1 MTVRQGQGIMDELP
15 LASTTPFYTL
25 DACNGELAEKIVSA
39 LSDQTHGD
47 NPIWKKIVE
56 DNASLVE
63 RLSSQGITTP
73 ESRSEI
79 QWDDSTLLFTST
91 IELGKDGRP
100 LPLGEFLT
108 RERFGRFPWDDGSLL
123 GYFLTYIRPNR
134 ALTENDGS
142 DIYDSIVSLLTK
154 LTTNCS
160 DQHIGHSN
168 FEDGFGGLSIKG
180 FLTSEEVK
188 LLRRNLSSRTW
199 TASYD
204 EPLDGGVADAA
215 KHFMTLLKAAE
226 RRDVGVMLRIHS

>member
-1 MTVRQGQGIMDELP
+1 MDELP

-25 DACNGELAEKIVSA
+25 DACNGDLAESIVLA
-39 LSDQTHGD
+39 LHDENSGIHDT
-47 NPIWKKIVE
+47 WKK
-56 DNASLVE
+56 LVE
-63 RLSSQGITTP
+63 SDSSLSQRLISQGIDKP
-73 ESRSEI
+73 ETRSEI
-79 QWDDSTLLFTST
+79 DWDDSTLLFTST
-91 IELGKDGRP
+91 IELSKDGRP

-108 RERFGRFPWDDGSLL
+108 RERFGRFPWNDGSLL

-134 ALTENDGS
+134 SLTENDGV
-142 DIYDSIVSLLTK
+142 DIYDTIVSLLTK
-154 LTTNCS
+154 LTSNCS
-160 DQHIGHSN
+160 DQHLGHSD
-168 FEDGFGGLSIKG
+168 FEEGFGGLSIKG

-226 RRDVGVMLRIHS
+226 RRNVGVMLRIHS

>member
-1 MTVRQGQGIMDELP
+1 MDELP

-25 DACNGELAEKIVSA
+25 DASNGDLAESIVLA
-39 LSDQTHGD
+39 LHDENSGIHDT
-47 NPIWKKIVE
+47 WKK
-56 DNASLVE
+56 LVE
-63 RLSSQGITTP
+63 SDSSLSQRLISQGIDKP
-73 ESRSEI
+73 ETRSEI
-79 QWDDSTLLFTST
+79 DWDDSTLLFTST
-91 IELGKDGRP
+91 IELSKDGRP

-108 RERFGRFPWDDGSLL
+108 RERFGRFPWNDGSLL

-134 ALTENDGS
+134 ALTENDGV
-142 DIYDSIVSLLTK
+142 DIYDTIVSLLTK
-154 LTTNCS
+154 LTSNCS
-160 DQHIGHSN
+160 DQHLGHSD
-168 FEDGFGGLSIKG
+168 FEEGFGGLSIKG

-226 RRDVGVMLRIHS
+226 RRNVGVMLRIHS